1 VRTGVALAMAI
12 TMTVPAAVG
21 AQTPIRP
28 SAEQQARHDK
38 ISIMEGTLQAS
49 VGVAAK
55 QVAKGVRSIDSS
67 ASFMLGSPRAKGFTL
82 EGHGVFFY
90 VEVPTLDLS
99 VMMSL
104 EQFERSS
111 QVRAEQQ
118 QPRPEAAQQVNELRR
133 DQKQEGPTAAESLA
147 NIAAE
152 GQKYRATVR
161 LALIDAMLDSS
172 KNLELGPEEW
182 LTIAARN
189 SEYGL
194 TANEILNLTTTL
206 IRVKGS
212 DLADFLAG
220 RLTKEEARQ
229 KVEVRDF

>member
-1 VRTGVALAMAI
+1 MKTGVVLAVAMAI
-12 TMTVPAAVG
+12 AAPAVAG
-21 AQTPIRP
+21 PQTPIRP
-28 SAEQQARHDK
+28 SAEQQRRYDK
-38 ISIMEGTLQAS
+38 ISIMEATLTAS

-55 QVAKGVRSIDSS
+55 QVAKGVKSIDSS
-67 ASFMLGSPRAKGFTL
+67 AMLLIGEARAKGFTL

-99 VMMSL
+99 VMMSV
-104 EQFERSS
+104 EQFERSA
-111 QVRAEQQ
+111 QLRAEAQ
-118 QPRPEAAQQVNELRR
+118 QPRGDAQPVNNLRP
-133 DQKQEGPTAAESLA
+133 DATQALPTVGESLA

-189 SEYGL
+189 SEFGL
-194 TANEILNLTTTL
+194 STNETLNLTTTVL
-206 IRVKGS
+206 RVKGS

-220 RLTKEEARQ
+220 RLTKDEARQ
-229 KVEVRDF
+229 KVEVREF

>member
-1 VRTGVALAMAI
+1 MA
-12 TMTVPAAVG
+12 VPAAVG
-21 AQTPIRP
+21 AQTTIRP
-28 SAEQQARHDK
+28 SPEQRTRQDK

-55 QVAKGVRSIDSS
+55 QVAKGVRSVDSS
-67 ASFMLGSPRAKGFTL
+67 ASLMFGAPRAKGFPL

-99 VMMSL
+99 VMLSL
-104 EQFERSS
+104 EQIERSL
-111 QVRAEQQ
+111 QQRAEQQ
-118 QPRPEAAQQVNELRR
+118 QQPRGDPQPVNDVRR
-133 DQKQEGPTAAESLA
+133 EPKAEPLTAAESLA

-172 KNLELGPEEW
+172 KNLELGPDEW

-189 SEYGL
+189 SEYAL
-194 TANEILNLTTTL
+194 SRNEIMNLTTTIL
-206 IRVKGS
+206 RVKGS

-220 RLTKEEARQ
+220 RLTKDEARQ
-229 KVEVRDF
+229 KVEVREF

>member
-1 VRTGVALAMAI
+1 
-12 TMTVPAAVG
+12 MTVPVAVG
-21 AQTPIRP
+21 AQTPIRLSP
-28 SAEQQARHDK
+28 QQELRHDK

-55 QVAKGVRSIDSS
+55 QVAKGVKSIESS
-67 ASFMLGSPRAKGFTL
+67 ANFILGVAKAKGFTL
-82 EGHGVFFY
+82 DGHGVFFY

-104 EQFERSS
+104 EQFERST
-111 QVRAEQQ
+111 QLRAEQQ
-118 QPRPEAAQQVNELRR
+118 PPRANAVNDVRE
-133 DQKQEGPTAAESLA
+133 DPKQEIPTAAESLA
-147 NIAAE
+147 NITAE

-161 LALIDAMLDSS
+161 LALIDTMLDSS
-172 KNLELGPEEW
+172 KNLELQPEEW

-194 TANEILNLTTTL
+194 TANEILNLKTTL
-206 IRVKGS
+206 LRVKGS

-229 KVEVRDF
+229 KVEVREF

>member
-1 VRTGVALAMAI
+1 
-12 TMTVPAAVG
+12 
-21 AQTPIRP
+21 
-28 SAEQQARHDK
+28 
-38 ISIMEGTLQAS
+38 

-55 QVAKGVRSIDSS
+55 QVAKGVRSIESS
-67 ASFMLGSPRAKGFTL
+67 ASFMLGVARAKGFTL

-90 VEVPTLDLS
+90 VEIPTLDLS

-111 QVRAEQQ
+111 QLRAEQQ
-118 QPRPEAAQQVNELRR
+118 QPRAEGVNELRR
-133 DQKQEGPTAAESLA
+133 DPKQEGPTAAESLA

-194 TANEILNLTTTL
+194 SANEILNLTTTL
-206 IRVKGS
+206 LRVKGS
-212 DLADFLAG
+212 DLGDFLAG

-229 KVEVRDF
+229 KVEVREF

>member
-1 VRTGVALAMAI
+1 MAI
-12 TMTVPAAVG
+12 TMTVPAALG

-55 QVAKGVRSIDSS
+55 QVAKGVRSIESS
-67 ASFMLGSPRAKGFTL
+67 ASFMLGVARAKGFTL

-90 VEVPTLDLS
+90 VEIPTLDLS

-111 QVRAEQQ
+111 QLRAEQQ
-118 QPRPEAAQQVNELRR
+118 QPRAEGVNELRR
-133 DQKQEGPTAAESLA
+133 DPKQEGPTAAESLA

-172 KNLELGPEEW
+172 KNLELGSEEW

-194 TANEILNLTTTL
+194 SANEILNLTTTL
-206 IRVKGS
+206 LRVKGS
-212 DLADFLAG
+212 DLGDFLAG

-229 KVEVRDF
+229 KVEVREF